1 LYFTKTR
8 SRVGIFA
15 PVATP
20 KRWNTGVRNAVP
32 EMETDMARSPFTAS
46 ESQAALRRRLALT
59 FYDLG
64 LSDIIN
70 AATVNAT
77 AKGFVI
83 GALTN
88 QQASRLTNMLE
99 DIAVACTANVV
110 YVTSVR
116 TLTSKIDISHPLPF
130 DFTPARVLKKNKP
143 VRS

>member
-1 LYFTKTR
+1 
-8 SRVGIFA
+8 
-15 PVATP
+15 
-20 KRWNTGVRNAVP
+20 
-32 EMETDMARSPFTAS
+32 METDMARSPFTPS

-88 QQASRLTNMLE
+88 QQVSRLTNMLE